1 MTIEERK
8 EKLKKFIEDNELLFI
23 DGRRNNDCVIVSGFA
38 LSIGVRDTIE
48 IERVINEIGTGYD
61 YEEELA
67 RVFDY
72 AEANNYGKWWES
84 EDAKKLYKF

>member
-1 MTIEERK
+1 MTTEERK

-38 LSIGVRDTIE
+38 LFIGITNAKE
-48 IERVINEIGTGYD
+48 IEDVIDEIGTGYD
-61 YEEELA
+61 YENELD

-72 AEANNYGKWWES
+72 AQFANYGKWWNS